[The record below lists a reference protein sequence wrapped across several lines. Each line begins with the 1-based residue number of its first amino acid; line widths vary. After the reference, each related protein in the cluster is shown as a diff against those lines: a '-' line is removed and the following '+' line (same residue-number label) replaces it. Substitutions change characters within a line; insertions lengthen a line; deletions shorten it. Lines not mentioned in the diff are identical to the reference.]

1 MRGGTAADLLIDE
14 VEVGELAHGGAGALL
29 AGGGFLLLGQE
40 VAPGEPRLL
49 FPVLGAGALW
59 GPSGFGSAA
68 ASARPRRGLQFP
80 AQFYLFS
87 RAMATWAGPL
97 SWQNVFGASM
107 THYVINASKFTE
119 SYVR

>member
-49 FPVLGAGALW
+49 FPVLGAGA
-59 GPSGFGSAA
+59 SC
-68 ASARPRRGLQFP
+68 RR
-80 AQFYLFS
+80 
-87 RAMATWAGPL
+87 RA
-97 SWQNVFGASM
+97 GASGA
-107 THYVINASKFTE
+107 IRF
-119 SYVR
+119 RFRRR

>member
-1 MRGGTAADLLIDE
+1 MRGGTAPDLLIDE

-29 AGGGFLLLGQE
+29 AGGGFLLLGRK

-49 FPVLGAGALW
+49 FLDRPRSRSWLPPPCGRLW
-59 GPSGFGSAA
+59 VPSGSAA

-87 RAMATWAGPL
+87 RAMATCAGPL
-97 SWQNVFGASM
+97 SWQHVS
-107 THYVINASKFTE
+107 V
-119 SYVR
+119 